1 MIIELLTEGF
11 AWIVFVTGILDA
23 YKYKLI
29 SNKISR
35 LKSSKEHSRTFLN
48 VSIIYRLLLLIYGF
62 FVLEDWV
69 ITWGCLIALYT
80 LSETFIAM
88 YNHYP
93 YKRRGLKNFRKP
105 SLLKY
110 TINSLL
116 PNHIRKRL

>member
-1 MIIELLTEGF
+1 MIHLLK
-11 AWIVFVTGILDA
+11 WIVFSTSILDCW
-23 YKYKLI
+23 KYKII

-35 LKSSKEHSRTFLN
+35 LKSSREHSRTFLN
-48 VSIIYRLLLLIYGF
+48 ISIIYRFFLLIYSF
-62 FVLEDWV
+62 FILDDWV
-69 ITWGCLIALYT
+69 IYGSCCFALYT
-80 LSETFIAM
+80 LIEAFVAM

-93 YKRRGLKNFRKP
+93 YKGRGLKNFKKP